1 MNKRILS
8 MLLGAMIVFS
18 LCACGAKTG
27 ELRTDSSQVSTQ
39 EAADTAEA
47 AETSDAE
54 APEGRTE
61 NYAEMGLKV
70 DYPAEFDNTK
80 GYFLPDILGEVTP
93 GLNFMRFYYIAM
105 TQEKY
110 KELSQ
115 KSSLT
120 EEEEN
125 DVRNKVGIIL
135 DVIAIDK
142 GRGAEDIISEMGADA
157 KFLDQ
162 ITEIGKAEDV
172 TFYILDE
179 SSSMSGFEE
188 RVGKEYAQEY
198 TSLHDSLIEV
208 LKKAEFSVPVPS
220 GSEYIGKKISFET
233 TDVDGNPVKSE
244 EIAGHEMHTEYISVH
259 RSTLQR
265 LIDHGAQAVAVG
277 TTSVRTLESLYYM
290 GLRLQQHPELTEQEL
305 HIDQWEP
312 YSTEEEIPPVQ
323 ALQNLVDW
331 LDRNGLSTLNS
342 STQIIIAPGYEYKIV
357 KMLITNFHQPKS
369 TLLLLV
375 GALVGERW
383 RDIYRYA
390 LDHDFRFLR
399 YGDSSLLIP

>member
-244 EIAGHEMHTEYISVH
+244 EIFAQNKITMLNVWATWCGPCKGELRGLGEMNRSYAGK
-259 RSTLQR
+259 
-265 LIDHGAQAVAVG
+265 GVAVVGLCADADTNLEECKKLLAENEVDYLNLLPFEGYEG
-277 TTSVRTLESLYYM
+277 T
-290 GLRLQQHPELTEQEL
+290 
-305 HIDQWEP
+305 
-312 YSTEEEIPPVQ
+312 IPIPRYPVSYF
-323 ALQNLVDW
+323 VDSE
-331 LDRNGLSTLNS
+331 GT
-342 STQIIIAPGYEYKIV
+342 IIAPPMEGAPADMSTYEEYIDE
-357 KMLITNFHQPKS
+357 
-369 TLLLLV
+369 LL
-375 GALVGERW
+375 EEK
-383 RDIYRYA
+383 
-390 LDHDFRFLR
+390 
-399 YGDSSLLIP
+399 